1 MATVQPLPSNPL
13 EGLLPL
19 MRQRGVSVSVEEFQQ
34 IVNSVYHDREAE
46 VYDEIHRAM
55 WLALPEQFSLLVGD
69 CLNDGLFAQRPLR
82 VLDVGCGT
90 GASANALLRTQIGEQ
105 IHHIDLLDTSAE
117 MLQHCGRRAS
127 IRKRSHSLI
136 HGTLDDLPPG
146 QRYGL
151 ILSCSVLHH
160 LPDLTSFCESVSR
173 RLAPKGVFLHLQD
186 PNGEYLED
194 NELRW
199 RTERRDLAVRD
210 KLQAMARR
218 ATPGGLL
225 RWVRRSLT
233 GVTESGVIGKVND
246 ALLRSGVIQSPMDAE
261 EIWKITDL
269 RVHDGHGVSIGELK
283 TALPN
288 LELVSV
294 RSYAFFGRMRSEL
307 PLRLAKQE
315 DELISAR
322 ARNGLYVGAAW
333 KRVEVPA

>member
-19 MRQRGVSVSVEEFQQ
+19 LRQRGVSVSVEEFQQ

-46 VYDEIHRAM
+46 VYDEIHRTM
-55 WLALPEQFSLLVGD
+55 WLSLPEQFSLLVGD
-69 CLNDGLFAQRPLR
+69 CVNDDLFAQRPLR

-90 GASANALLRTQIGEQ
+90 GASANALLRTRIGEQ

-117 MLQHCGRRAS
+117 MLQHCGQRATIRR
-127 IRKRSHSLI
+127 RSHTLI
-136 HGTLDDLPPG
+136 HGTLADLPPG

-160 LPDLTSFCESVSR
+160 LPDLTGFCESVSR
-173 RLAPKGVFLHLQD
+173 RLAPEGIFLHLQD

-194 NELRW
+194 RELHW
-199 RTERRDLAVRD
+199 RMQSRELALRERLHSI
-210 KLQAMARR
+210 ARR
-218 ATPGGLL
+218 ATPGGLF
-225 RWVRRSLT
+225 RWIRRSLM
-233 GVTESGVIGKVND
+233 GVTESGVIGKVNT
-246 ALLRSGVIQSPMDAE
+246 ALLRSGVIQSPMEAE

-269 RVHDGHGVSIGELK
+269 RVHDGRGISIGELK
-283 TALPN
+283 AALPN

-307 PLRLAKQE
+307 PLHLAKQE

-333 KRVEVPA
+333 KRIEVPA